1 MPRANLIP
9 PRMFPQKFR
18 IGPFTAD
25 VELKYL
31 WATIFAVA
39 GLTLAMPAHPQI
51 QFPGPEVMEM
61 TGEAL
66 SAVSLPLEAGNNDF
80 LVSGVADGSLAL
92 HRYSSGAGRFLLLD
106 QFLLGGMIVDLIP
119 WEGRPLLSQG
129 VVAATVNPDRVVFLR
144 VLPQPPYFT
153 VEESVILEEDPGTVS
168 FLGELVGGVPELA
181 VSLPGIDKVAF
192 LERNGES
199 WGISSVHDT
208 GDNPQSILGIDLDG
222 DQVRELV
229 TANRGPLSGTLGVFR
244 KDQNGGYAGTQQ
256 DFTAGIPTRLAS
268 YDIDGDG
275 LLELASTVEGSPEV
289 VLLRAAAGQLT
300 EFDSVGLTLPADVLH
315 LTVLFDGTP
324 GLFTSN
330 RERGLVDFFQFRQ
343 GVWIRHN
350 SYYPGCNPLSLTS
363 GSFNGDDGRDLVSI
377 GGDLDLVT
385 VMFANPEPGFWG
397 FPALALS
404 ASPGGSALG
413 DFDGDGRD
421 DLVVSNGD
429 KPILSFFSGQA
440 GGGFAITPTDIP
452 LTFFPGPVAVLDT
465 DDDPE
470 PELAILD
477 GSGGQVHIA
486 DYISGQG
493 FSIVSQTATGASPFF
508 ILSRDFDIDGFE
520 DLLVVTREVDEV
532 RILYGA
538 GGHSFPSQGSLGLAN
553 TAVWVSALDL
563 NADGLA
569 DLAMTDGINRV
580 WTTLNQGDRTFADMD
595 WLNAGSGAGIMAVGD
610 LDQDLDED
618 LIVVNKS
625 DESLTMFENTGA
637 GVLTRRIGAHALTS
651 PPFGLL
657 IRDLDLDGRP
667 ELLMNLRQDRL
678 LGVAYQL
685 KPWEYSQ
692 TSTFSGG
699 PGVADFLVDD
709 FNYDEV
715 PDILTLDSSLM
726 LGLTL
731 LNVEEELVAVE
742 PSALAVAC
750 SPLFLEIRI
759 RPDRPGPWQVEL
771 STRGRWI
778 FLADSGQAVLGEMD
792 YDRGTWI
799 LTVDRGELGGSFRE
813 GFLRLTVGQGA
824 QLESLDLSLK
834 DLCPET
840 VEQDLPLVAWAR
852 KPWPNPFNPL
862 VNARFVLSR
871 GAQVQAD
878 VYDLTGRRIAV
889 LADGWFEAGD
899 HALQWDGR
907 KAGRPVGAG
916 VYLLRI
922 NTPGN
927 NLLHKVML
935 LK

>member
-1 MPRANLIP
+1 M
-9 PRMFPQKFR
+9 FR
-18 IGPFTAD
+18 IGHFLSGVARRNFC
-25 VELKYL
+25 
-31 WATIFAVA
+31 AGIFALA
-39 GLTLAMPAHPQI
+39 GLALATSAHSQV
-51 QFPGPEVMEM
+51 QFPGPVVMEL

-66 SAVSLPLEAGNNDF
+66 SAVSLPLEAGNSDF
-80 LVSGVADGSLAL
+80 LVSGVADGSLTL
-92 HRYSSGAGRFLLLD
+92 HRYSTGAGRFLLID
-106 QFLLGGMIVDLIP
+106 QFLLGGMVVDLIP

-129 VVAATVNPDRVVFLR
+129 IVAATANPDRLVFLR

-192 LERNGES
+192 LEREGGM
-199 WGISSVHDT
+199 WGIASVHDT
-208 GDNPQSILGIDLDG
+208 GDNPHSILGMDLDG

-244 KDQNGGYAGTQQ
+244 KDQAGGYTGTQQ
-256 DFTAGIPTRLAS
+256 EFMAGIPTRLAS

-275 LLELASTVEGSPEV
+275 LPELAATVENLPEV
-289 VLLRAAAGQLT
+289 VLLREVAGQLA
-300 EFDSVGLTLPADVLH
+300 EFASVGLTLPADALH

-343 GVWIRHN
+343 GAWIRNN
-350 SYYPGCNPLSLTS
+350 SYYPACNPVALTS

-377 GGDLDLVT
+377 GGDLDRVT

-397 FPALALS
+397 FPAVALS
-404 ASPGGSALG
+404 ASAGGSALA
-413 DFDGDGRD
+413 DFDGDGRN

-429 KPILSFFSGQA
+429 KPILSFFPGQA
-440 GGGFAITPTDIP
+440 GGGFAISPTDIP
-452 LTFFPGPVAVLDT
+452 LTFYPGQVTVLNS
-465 DDDPE
+465 DDDPD
-470 PELAILD
+470 PELAVLD
-477 GSGGQVHIA
+477 GSGGRVHIA
-486 DYISGQG
+486 DYVSGLG
-493 FSIVSQTATGASPFF
+493 FSIVSQTATGVSPFF
-508 ILSRDFDIDGFE
+508 ILSRDFDADGFE
-520 DLLVVTREVDEV
+520 DLLVVTREEDEV
-532 RILYGA
+532 RVLYGA
-538 GGHSFPSQGSLGLAN
+538 GNHSFPTQGALGLTN

-563 NADGLA
+563 DADGLA
-569 DLAMTDGINRV
+569 DLALSDGVNRV
-580 WTTLNQGDRTFADMD
+580 WTTLNQGDRTFAAMD

-610 LDQDLDED
+610 LDQDLDDD

-625 DESLTMFENTGA
+625 DESLTMFENTGD

-651 PPFGLL
+651 PPFGLI

-685 KPWEYSQ
+685 KTWEYSQ

-715 PDILTLDSSLM
+715 PDILTLDNSLM

-759 RPDRPGPWQVEL
+759 KPDRPGYWQVDLE
-771 STRGRWI
+771 TAGRWI
-778 FLADSGQAVLGEMD
+778 PLAVSGQAVLGEMD

-799 LTVDRGELGGSFRE
+799 LTVDRGDLGGSVRE
-813 GFLRLTVGQGA
+813 GFLRLTVGQGD
-824 QLESLDLSLK
+824 QREYLDLSLV
-834 DLCPET
+834 DMCPE
-840 VEQDLPLVAWAR
+840 VVDQDLPLVVWAR
-852 KPWPNPFNPL
+852 EPWPNPFNPL
-862 VNARFVLSR
+862 VNARFALSR
-871 GAQVQAD
+871 GAEVQAV

-889 LADGWFEAGD
+889 LANGWFEAGD

-907 KAGRPVGAG
+907 QAGRPVGAG

-927 NLLHKVML
+927 ILNHKVML
-935 LK
+935 IK